1 MSKSRLVSG
10 KVKKLVGSEL
20 DSDRS
25 SFLNLAN
32 AEPDLGVPIVDGSI
46 LVAGIDGT
54 RYWSPSVKVD
64 VTGNLFLGTINSAD
78 GSTPI
83 RLTANT
89 VIEGNLNIDGIGVFA
104 DLTTQTIRAVDS
116 SVITIVNSI
125 VAQSDLEVQNN
136 LTVNGN
142 FTVLGSTTTIN
153 STTLTVEDKNIE
165 LAKNSTSAANSDGA
179 GITVIGPATP
189 ATIAYDADT
198 DTWNFNKTIVGTV
211 QGATSIQDIDDRI
224 DLFFDN
230 DINTTDSS
238 SIVFIPSVEMRSN
251 LTVENDA
258 SINNNLTVLGT
269 IAADTVLVKGIITG
283 IFAGAITGPDAI
295 GLFNQLITQGLTTQD
310 SSPLTVIPA
319 LIAKSD
325 VTVENDLRV
334 SNTVYAEKFIG
345 DGSQL
350 SGIVTELSIDDL
362 TDVDTATVPP
372 TAGQVLVWDNNN
384 SIWKPGNI
392 DSLIGYTGS
401 QGDIGYTG
409 SQGEIGYTGSQGE
422 LGYTGSVGY
431 TGSQGVGF
439 TGSQGEIGY
448 TGSVG
453 YTGSEGAG
461 FTGSQGDLGYT
472 GSQGI
477 QGLRGYTGSAGTGG
491 GGGGSSV
498 GVANLY
504 QSGNLIVFTGTQRW
518 YAPFN
523 LQFSEITG
531 RVVQNANDDIEIEI
545 LKNGTLMTGLTIPVG
560 LYSASTSGDDSV
572 ILTMD
577 EGDYLTVDVI
587 QVGTVVQ
594 PGSDL
599 YIQFKYVNI

>member
-46 LVAGIDGT
+46 LVADINGT

-89 VIEGNLNIDGIGVFA
+89 VIEDNLTVDGIGIIA
-104 DLTTQTIRAVDS
+104 DLITQTIRAVDS
-116 SVITIVNSI
+116 STITIVNSI
-125 VAQSDLEVQNN
+125 VAQSDLEVQND

-165 LAKNSTSAANSDGA
+165 LSKNSTSAANSDGA

-230 DINTTDSS
+230 DINTSDSS
-238 SIVFIPSVEMRSN
+238 AIVFVPSVEMRSD

-269 IAADTVLVKGIITG
+269 IHADTVLVRGTITG

-310 SSPLTVIPA
+310 SSPLTIIPA

-334 SNTVYAEKFIG
+334 SNIVYAEKFIG

-350 SGIVTELSIDDL
+350 TGIITELSVDDL
-362 TDVDTATVPP
+362 TDVDTSTVPP
-372 TAGQVLVWDNNN
+372 TSGQALIWDNI
-384 SIWKPGNI
+384 SGIWKPGSVASSGGVTSSTTPPVSPNENDLWFNTENLNLYIYYNDGDSIQWVQINTAGASGTGNLSSGGATANTYTSTIYTATQNQTVI
-392 DSLIGYTGS
+392 DQDYTINKTEVFVNGAKLLPNTDFTATNGTSIILTVGLDAGDKIEVIDNGSGVTSGKAIAMSLI
-401 QGDIGYTG
+401 
-409 SQGEIGYTGSQGE
+409 
-422 LGYTGSVGY
+422 
-431 TGSQGVGF
+431 F
-439 TGSQGEIGY
+439 
-448 TGSVG
+448 
-453 YTGSEGAG
+453 
-461 FTGSQGDLGYT
+461 
-472 GSQGI
+472 
-477 QGLRGYTGSAGTGG
+477 GG
-491 GGGGSSV
+491 G
-498 GVANLY
+498 
-504 QSGNLIVFTGTQRW
+504 
-518 YAPFN
+518 
-523 LQFSEITG
+523 
-531 RVVQNANDDIEIEI
+531 
-545 LKNGTLMTGLTIPVG
+545 
-560 LYSASTSGDDSV
+560 
-572 ILTMD
+572 
-577 EGDYLTVDVI
+577 
-587 QVGTVVQ
+587 
-594 PGSDL
+594 
-599 YIQFKYVNI
+599 

>member
-1 MSKSRLVSG
+1 MSKSRLLSG
-10 KVKKLVGSEL
+10 KIKKVTGSDL
-20 DSDRS
+20 DADRRL
-25 SFLNLAN
+25 FLNLSN
-32 AEPDLGVPIVDGSI
+32 AEPDLGNPTIDGSI
-46 LVAGIDGT
+46 LVADINGT
-54 RYWSPSVKVD
+54 RYWTPSVKVD
-64 VTGNLFLGTINSAD
+64 LTGNIFLGTINSAD

-83 RLTANT
+83 RLTESTIIEGELT
-89 VIEGNLNIDGIGVFA
+89 VIGVGSMS
-104 DLTTQTIRAVDS
+104 DVITRSISTPDS
-116 SVITIVNSI
+116 SPLTIENI
-125 VAQSDLEVQNN
+125 IIAQSDLEVQNN
-136 LTVNGN
+136 LTINGN
-142 FTVLGSTTTIN
+142 LTVLGSTTTIN

-165 LAKNSTSAANSDGA
+165 LAKNSTSAATSDGA
-179 GITVIGPATP
+179 GITVVGPNVP
-189 ATIAYDADT
+189 ASIIYNADT
-198 DTWNFNKTIVGTV
+198 DTWNFNKTIVGTI

-238 SIVFIPSVEMRSN
+238 SIVFVPAVEMRSD
-251 LTVENDA
+251 LTVDNDV
-258 SINNNLTVLGT
+258 SIANNLTVGGT
-269 IAADTVLVKGIITG
+269 ISADTVLVKGTITG
-283 IFAGAITGPDAI
+283 IFADAITGPDAI

-310 SSPLTVIPA
+310 SSPLTIIPA

-350 SGIVTELSIDDL
+350 TGIITEISVDDL
-362 TDVDTATVPP
+362 TDVDTSTVPP
-372 TAGQVLVWDNNN
+372 TAGQALIWDNVN
-384 SIWKPGNI
+384 SIWKPGNV

-409 SQGEIGYTGSQGE
+409 SSGDVGFVGSQGGFGFTGSQGD
-422 LGYTGSVGY
+422 VGY
-431 TGSQGVGF
+431 

-453 YTGSEGAG
+453 YTGSEGVG

-491 GGGGSSV
+491 GAGGGT

-504 QSGNLIVFTGTQRW
+504 QSGNLVVFTGTQRW

-531 RVVQNANDDIEIEI
+531 RVVQNANDDVEIEI
-545 LKNGTLMTGLTIPVG
+545 LKNGNLLTGLTIPVG
-560 LYSASTSGDDSV
+560 LYSASTSGDDST

-577 EGDYLTVDVI
+577 EGDYLTVDVV

-599 YIQFKYVNI
+599 YLQFKYVNI

>member
-1 MSKSRLVSG
+1 MSKSRLLSG
-10 KVKKLVGSEL
+10 KVKKITGSEL
-20 DSDRS
+20 DLDRS
-25 SFLNLAN
+25 LFLNLSN
-32 AEPDLGVPIVDGSI
+32 AEPDLGIPTINGSI
-46 LVAGIDGT
+46 LVADADGT

-89 VIEGNLNIDGIGVFA
+89 IIEDNLTVDGIGLIA

-116 SVITIVNSI
+116 STITIVNSI
-125 VAQSDLEVQNN
+125 VAQSDLEVQND

-165 LAKNSTSAANSDGA
+165 LAKNSTSAVTSDGA
-179 GITVIGPATP
+179 GITVIGPVTP
-189 ATIAYDADT
+189 ATISYDAAT

-238 SIVFIPSVEMRSN
+238 SIVFVPAVEMRSD
-251 LTVENDA
+251 LTVDNDV
-258 SINNNLTVLGT
+258 SIANNLTVGGT
-269 IAADTVLVKGIITG
+269 ISADTVLVKGTITG
-283 IFAGAITGPDAI
+283 IFAGAITGPDAV

-372 TAGQVLVWDNNN
+372 TAGQALVWDNTN

-422 LGYTGSVGY
+422 LGYTGSEGLIGY
-431 TGSQGVGF
+431 

-453 YTGSEGAG
+453 YTGSEGVG
-461 FTGSQGDLGYT
+461 YTGSQGDLGYT

-477 QGLRGYTGSAGTGG
+477 QGLRGFTGSAGTGG

-560 LYSASTSGDDSV
+560 LYSASTSGDDSTV
-572 ILTMD
+572 LTMD